1 MRCCPP
7 DPVTGLSSL
16 EVVVLHPDPPEGVVL
31 ALGAM
36 GPTRV
41 VRGSPADRRT
51 LEAAGA
57 AQARWGGDRAYRKGG
72 CAEYAAA
79 RGVL

>member
-1 MRCCPP
+1 MTSTLLPLLFRPA

-57 AQARWGGDRAYRKGG
+57 AQARWGGGRTR
-72 CAEYAAA
+72 CS
-79 RGVL
+79 RGR